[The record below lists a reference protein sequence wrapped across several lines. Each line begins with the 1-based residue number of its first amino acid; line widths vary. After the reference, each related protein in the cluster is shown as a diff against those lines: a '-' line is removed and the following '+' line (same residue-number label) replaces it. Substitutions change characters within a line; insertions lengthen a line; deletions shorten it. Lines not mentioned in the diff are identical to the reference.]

1 MTYPNVLVLQYLK
14 KTGQL
19 MPETQMK
26 AENFIAEGYQRLLT
40 FEVPGGGFSWFG
52 NPPALVGMTAFGLME
67 FNDMA
72 QVYEVDPA
80 VIERTAAWVRQQQQG
95 YGSWGDSL
103 TTAYVTWALAEIGQ
117 GNTPEVQTALSALRN
132 NWRAERDPYVLSLI
146 ANAMATMNDPT
157 AQEVLREL
165 DGMKITQ
172 GESVHWEGQQRTLV
186 GTESV
191 TTGSMET
198 TALVVHAMLR
208 AGAYPQTARAG
219 LTYLI
224 GKKDAFGTWQSTQA
238 TVLALKAFI
247 LAAAEPG
254 GAAEPGQVT
263 VSVDGM
269 AQAPIYITPENA
281 DALYSVV
288 FDDVSLGD
296 HSVAF
301 QVQGGG
307 NLMYQVTTDY
317 YLPWHEA
324 PPETGAGEMDI
335 TVDYDRTRLAVN
347 DVITARAQITLRRNA
362 PAVLALVDLGV
373 PPGFSVEASDLERL
387 VESGVIQRF
396 ELTGRQII
404 LYIENLRPNYPLQV
418 TYRLRARFPI
428 KAKAPA
434 SVAYDYYSPE
444 GAETEAPV
452 DFVVE

>member
-1 MTYPNVLVLQYLK
+1 VLVLQYLK

-19 MPETQMK
+19 MPETQLK
-26 AENFIAEGYQRLLT
+26 AEKYIADGYQRLLT
-40 FEVPGGGFSWFG
+40 FEVTGGGFSWFG

-67 FNDMA
+67 FSDMA

-80 VIERTAAWVRQQQQG
+80 VIERTAAWVRRQQQG
-95 YGSWGDSL
+95 YGSWGDPL

-117 GNTPEVQTALSALRN
+117 GNTPEVQTALSNLRN
-132 NWRAERDPYVLSLI
+132 NWRTERDPYVLSLI
-146 ANAMATMNDPT
+146 ANALAAMNDPL

-165 DGMKITQ
+165 DDMKIAA
-172 GESVHWEGQQRTLV
+172 GESVHWEARQRTLV

-191 TTGSMET
+191 TTGAMET

-208 AGAYPQTARAG
+208 AGAFPQTARAG

-247 LAAAEPG
+247 LAATEPG
-254 GAAEPGQVT
+254 GAAEPGEVT
-263 VSVDGM
+263 VSVDGV
-269 AQAPIYITPENA
+269 AQAPITITPENA

-301 QVQGGG
+301 QMRGGG
-307 NLMYQVTTDY
+307 NLMYQVTADY
-317 YLPWHEA
+317 YLPWDQVSRD
-324 PPETGAGEMDI
+324 PGTVQQMDI
-335 TVDYDRTRLAVN
+335 TVDYDRRRLAVN
-347 DVITARAQITLRRNA
+347 DEITARAQIVLLRSA
-362 PAVLALVDLGV
+362 PAVLAIVDLGV
-373 PPGFSVEASDLERL
+373 PPGFSVDSGDLERL
-387 VESGVIQRF
+387 VKNGVIQRF

-404 LYIENLRPNYPLQV
+404 LYIENLRPSYPVQV
-418 TYRLRARFPI
+418 TYRLRARFPL
-428 KAKAPA
+428 KAKAP
-434 SVAYDYYSPE
+434 SSMAYDYYSPDSS
-444 GAETEAPV
+444 ETEPPV